1 MKNNYI
7 KLLDV
12 VALIID
18 ISEYNLYYGQ
28 VGTVVEIL
36 DDGKASEV
44 EFSYRDGRTYEFGLT
59 LNQIML
65 FYFEPVALNSTQT
78 MTKV

>member
-44 EFSYRDGRTYEFGLT
+44 EFSYRDGRTYEFSLT

-65 FYFEPVALNSTQT
+65 FYFELALNSTQT

>member
-44 EFSYRDGRTYEFGLT
+44 EFSYRDGRTYEFSLT